1 MIPTRLVLFSTPAE
15 PWPWLTFTEDGAIL
29 QRGVL
34 LPDAPPPDTPVIDRM
49 VVPGADVVARWLDL
63 PDRNDRQ
70 ARSAAAFLLQDDIA
84 DDGADLHIS
93 VGASDVGGQRLAAVT
108 TVSRVQAWLDAAA
121 TRGVCPVSVT
131 PDYLMLH
138 PDDEGQTLVAGFG
151 WLLAVRGPGLAF
163 SAERPLAE
171 AVLGNRPRRMLA
183 LNELEP
189 MLARAAG
196 SPEVNLL
203 QGAFGPRSEQPGVGN
218 VRRMII
224 LALAL
229 LVSPLVLNVAQV
241 GVDLF
246 AARQAESRG
255 GDGARGPR
263 PRAVGAGAQIAVGR
277 ARLAARRAVAG
288 ARVLWPRSVPAGS
301 DIAVVRTQLAEHQ
314 ASDRF
319 ADLAADL
326 FTAIERTPGAQID
339 SLAYGPSGLSAGLSY
354 GNYSD
359 MDQLITA
366 GGRVGLLI
374 VADSTVTEGGR
385 ITSDISVRRQP

>member
-246 AARQAESRG
+246 AARQAESR
-255 GDGARGPR
+255 
-263 PRAVGAGAQIAVGR
+263 AVD
-277 ARLAARRAVAG
+277 G

>member
-1 MIPTRLVLFSTPAE
+1 MIPIRLVFLSAPDQ
-15 PWPWLTFTEDGAIL
+15 PWPCLTVSETGTVL

-34 LPDAPPPDTPVIDRM
+34 QPDAAPPETPVIDRL

-70 ARSAAAFLLQDDIA
+70 ARSAVAFLLQDDIA
-84 DDGADLHIS
+84 DEGDDLHIC
-93 VGASDVGGQRLAAVT
+93 VGGSDAGGQRLAAVASA
-108 TVSRVQAWLDAAA
+108 SRVQGWLTSAAA
-121 TRGVCPVSVT
+121 RGVDPVSVT
-131 PDYLMLH
+131 PDYLMLR
-138 PDDEGQTLVAGFG
+138 PEDEGQTLVAGFG
-151 WLLAVRGPGLAF
+151 GLLGVRGPGLAF
-163 SAERPLAE
+163 SAERALAE
-171 AVLGNRPRRMLA
+171 AVLGDRPRRVLT
-183 LNELEP
+183 LKELEP
-189 MLARAAG
+189 MLAGAAAT
-196 SPEVNLL
+196 PDINLL
-203 QGAFGPRSEQPGVGN
+203 QGVFGPRSEQPVAGN

-229 LVSPLVLNVAQV
+229 LVSPLVLNIAQI

-246 AARQAESRG
+246 AARQAESR
-255 GDGARGPR
+255 
-263 PRAVGAGAQIAVGR
+263 AVD
-277 ARLAARRAVAG
+277 G

-301 DIAVVRTQLAEHQ
+301 DIAVVRTRLAEHQ
-314 ASDRF
+314 AADRF

-374 VADSTVTEGGR
+374 IADSTVTEGGR

>member
-1 MIPTRLVLFSTPAE
+1 MIPTRLVFFSAPDE
-15 PWPWLTFTEDGAIL
+15 PWPCLSISEAGAVL
-29 QRGVL
+29 QRGL
-34 LPDAPPPDTPVIDRM
+34 LHVDAPPPDTPVIDRL

-70 ARSAAAFLLQDDIA
+70 ARSAVAFLLQDDIA
-84 DDGADLHIS
+84 DEGDDLHIC
-93 VGASDVGGQRLAAVT
+93 VGASDAGGQRLAAITSVA
-108 TVSRVQAWLDAAA
+108 RLQGWLAAA
-121 TRGVCPVSVT
+121 AARGVDPVSVT
-131 PDYLMLH
+131 PDYLMLR
-138 PDDEGQTLVAGFG
+138 PEDEGQTLVAGFG
-151 WLLAVRGPGLAF
+151 GLLAVRGPGLAF
-163 SAERPLAE
+163 AAERPLAE
-171 AVLGNRPRRMLA
+171 AVLGDRPRRVLA

-189 MLARAAG
+189 MLAGAAAM
-196 SPEVNLL
+196 PDINLL
-203 QGAFGPRSEQPGVGN
+203 QGAFGPRSEQPVVGN

-229 LVSPLVLNVAQV
+229 LVSPIVLGVTQI
-241 GVDLF
+241 GVDLI
-246 AARQAESRG
+246 AARQAESRAV
-255 GDGARGPR
+255 DGAR
-263 PRAVGAGAQIAVGR
+263 A
-277 ARLAARRAVAG
+277 
-288 ARVLWPRSVPAGS
+288 LWPRTVPAGA
-301 DIAVVRTQLAEHQ
+301 DIAVLRARLAEHQ

-339 SLAYGPSGLSAGLSY
+339 SLAYGPTGLNAGLSY